1 MDISQQL
8 IYGFDKLIE
17 RSGKIIR
24 LRYFTQTLGSIYD
37 DDVTLTI
44 SGNDIYTSGIVLPI
58 NSKEGTF
65 ENLMVEQGKLNPWDQ
80 RLYVTGS
87 LLFNSGALNV
97 KIGLG
102 SPISNTEQY
111 SIIPLGG
118 ITAEANATQIYKKV
132 YIRRI
137 FGGSLIGE

>member
-1 MDISQQL
+1 MPINDEL
-8 IYGFDKLIE
+8 AYGFQQIIS
-17 RSGKIIR
+17 RAGKQIR

-80 RLYVTGS
+80 RLYTHGS

-102 SPISNTEQY
+102 SPASNTDQY

-118 ITAEANATQIYKKV
+118 ITAETNATQIYKKV
-132 YIRRI
+132 YIRRLPL
-137 FGGSLIGE
+137 GSLQGE

>member
-1 MDISQQL
+1 MPINDEL
-8 IYGFDKLIE
+8 AYGLQEMI
-17 RSGKIIR
+17 RRAGKQIR

-37 DDVTLTI
+37 DDVILTI

-58 NSKEGTF
+58 NSKTGTY

-80 RLYVTGS
+80 RLYTHGS

-102 SPISNTEQY
+102 SPTSNTEQY

-118 ITAEANATQIYKKV
+118 ITAEVNNNQIYKKI
-132 YIRRI
+132 YIRRLPL
-137 FGGSLIGE
+137 GSLQGE

>member
-8 IYGFDKLIE
+8 AYGLNQLIN

-24 LRYFTQTLGSIYD
+24 IRYFTQSLGSIYD

-44 SGNDIYTSGIVLPI
+44 SGNDVYTSGIVLPI

-80 RLYVTGS
+80 RLYTHGS

-102 SPISNTEQY
+102 SPTSNTEQY

-118 ITAEANATQIYKKV
+118 ITAEANASQIYKKL
-132 YIRRI
+132 YIRRLPL
-137 FGGSLIGE
+137 GSLQGE